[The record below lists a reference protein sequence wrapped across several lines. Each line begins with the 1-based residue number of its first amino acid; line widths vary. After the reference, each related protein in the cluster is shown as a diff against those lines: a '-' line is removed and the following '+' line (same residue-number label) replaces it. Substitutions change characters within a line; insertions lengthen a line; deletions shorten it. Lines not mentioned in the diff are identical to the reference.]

1 MDYRCPVCGAN
12 TGKRKFSHAI
22 VARMEVDCSHC
33 GSTIRLNVHRAEAI
47 VVMLN
52 FGTIIVLGV
61 LAYWF
66 QSQGLVLAVLAAAMA
81 GALALPLLEQ
91 CWLRSW
97 PRYAKIDR
105 SPEA

>member
-1 MDYRCPVCGAN
+1 
-12 TGKRKFSHAI
+12 
-22 VARMEVDCSHC
+22 
-33 GSTIRLNVHRAEAI
+33 
-47 VVMLN
+47 
-52 FGTIIVLGV
+52 VLGV

-105 SPEA
+105 SPKA